1 MTAVIAPLLSVCLAF
16 IVAGVVHKVYIETGE
31 MVLLEHLKDDWTYRL
46 PFRLKNNRYRGLSRL
61 SYQLL
66 AILYYIVKA
75 IVIITLC
82 AYYYILVGIL
92 VAIKYIWRKIQC
104 SRKTKTTCIEQED
117 DLGVKENNRTIDS
130 SEYSAPAKKHP
141 SNNTEQVAFASSPV
155 VAGKNAISSLWN
167 YGSEIAWHEALDY
180 YYESLKGEERAL
192 DRYMENIDANEIAQ
206 LSVTEFYDFLYD
218 KYFVWKYTA
227 KNRLATTRKS
237 LKRYVDENKLHELA
251 NIQQRL
257 FSSDCS
263 NIEKCLTIAAEIR
276 GLGPAG
282 ASGLLSILFPESFGT
297 IDQYVVKALRDVK
310 GLSYAAE
317 LAKMNP
323 DSLSI
328 KNGVLL
334 IRILREQA
342 KILNEKFD
350 TSFWTPRKV
359 DMVLWAIGRVRK

>member
-1 MTAVIAPLLSVCLAF
+1 MTAVVAPILSICLAF
-16 IVAGVVHKVYIETGE
+16 VIVGVIRKIYVDTGE

-46 PFRLKNNRYRGLSRL
+46 PFRLRNNRYRGLSRP

-75 IVIITLC
+75 IIILALC
-82 AYYYILVGIL
+82 AYYYVLVGFLI
-92 VAIKYIWRKIQC
+92 AMKWIWNEIRC
-104 SRKTKTTCIEQED
+104 AGESKTTCIEQED
-117 DLGVKENNRTIDS
+117 HLDTKLNDRKIDRS
-130 SEYSAPAKKHP
+130 PCSDAANKHP
-141 SNNTEQVAFASSPV
+141 SSNAEPTAFAYSP
-155 VAGKNAISSLWN
+155 AATGKNTISSLWN
-167 YGSEIAWHEALDY
+167 YGSEIAWHVALDY
-180 YYESLKGEERAL
+180 YHELLNEEEQVL
-192 DRYMENIDANEIAQ
+192 DCYMEAIDADEIAQ
-206 LSVTEFYDFLYD
+206 LSAAEFYDFLYH

-257 FSSDCS
+257 FSSDHA

-282 ASGLLSILFPESFGT
+282 ASGLLAVLFPESFGT
-297 IDQYVVKALRDVK
+297 IDQYVVKALKEVD
-310 GLSYAAE
+310 GLPYASE

-328 KNGVLL
+328 ENGVLL
-334 IRILREQA
+334 IRIMREQA
-342 KILNEKFD
+342 EMLNKKFN
-350 TSFWTPRKV
+350 TTFWTPRNV